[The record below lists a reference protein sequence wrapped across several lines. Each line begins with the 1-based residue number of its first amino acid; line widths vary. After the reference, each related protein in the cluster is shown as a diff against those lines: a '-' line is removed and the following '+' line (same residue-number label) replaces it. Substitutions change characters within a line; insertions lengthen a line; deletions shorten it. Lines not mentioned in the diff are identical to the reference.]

1 VRQGDTISPV
11 LFILVIETLAINIRA
26 DGTCIGIKI
35 SSKIFIRILLF
46 ADDVCLLASDE
57 YSLALMLDHVN
68 EYKNVNTGKINQ
80 SKCCIIPLNLSNL
93 EQVLLGIPVISPLA
107 HERYLGYEFH
117 FDRSRTSIDSAL
129 KKFESRL
136 ICWKNLHLSIF
147 GKATVLRTY
156 ALPLL
161 YYVTAID
168 SLTNDEEKKIKN
180 LTSWFL
186 FSYEDKFL
194 PQKNYRSR
202 LSESRL
208 VQTLGKGGLN
218 IVPIAVHSNAQKVHW
233 AIRVF
238 QGKSSDGWVYSF
250 KELLQASRNPSW
262 DIPIEMSM
270 STPQQLLLEDKRI
283 TIKKILLSW
292 FETSKMFNSE
302 TAAFVGSW
310 GKKNSIISIYKVVR
324 SRNGVATLLETTN
337 RKGSITIIDS
347 ETTRP
352 LNYLVPVCVKAV
364 QGKLEFHGP
373 HKKRKLFKQGQLRNG
388 IPILKASFKSIV
400 QNICCSG
407 THLTEKQSEWAQKF
421 PGSDSNFS
429 LLLATPLRTC
439 VKSHVFSRFS
449 NSLPR
454 LREEVCPRCH
464 GSRESSDHV
473 LCECPSLIQ
482 DAKTSIKCISSFFG
496 LSLSTTEFLT
506 VLNPDLRIRIFQMIS
521 LYCSWQWRCKM
532 RHGEA
537 ASRSSWEC
545 SFSSEIKGV
554 LLKLMNSGPLHEF
567 TQRWEPLLKTFDPE
581 TLELDLN
588 PLFGHRGS

>member
-1 VRQGDTISPV
+1 
-11 LFILVIETLAINIRA
+11 
-26 DGTCIGIKI
+26 
-35 SSKIFIRILLF
+35 LLF

-68 EYKNVNTGKINQ
+68 EYNIANTGKINS

-117 FDRSRTSIDSAL
+117 FDKSRTSIDSAL

-136 ICWKNLHLSIF
+136 ICWKNLRLSIF

-168 SLTNDEEKKIKN
+168 SLTHDEEKKIRN

-186 FSYEDKFL
+186 FSYEDKFSS
-194 PQKNYRSR
+194 QKNYRSR
-202 LSESRL
+202 LSEPRL
-208 VQTLGKGGLN
+208 VQALEKGGLN
-218 IVPIAVHSNAQKVHW
+218 IVSIAVHSNAQKVHW
-233 AIRVF
+233 AIRAL
-238 QGKSSDGWVYSF
+238 QGKSNDGWAHSF
-250 KELLQASRNPSW
+250 KELLQASRDPTW

-270 STPQQLLLEDKRI
+270 STPQQVIFEDKRT
-283 TIKKILLSW
+283 TIKKILQSW
-292 FETSKMFNSE
+292 IETPKMFNSE

-310 GKKNSIISIYKVVR
+310 GNKNSIISIYKVVR
-324 SRNGVATLLETTN
+324 SGNGIATLLETIN
-337 RKGSITIIDS
+337 RKGSISVLDN

-352 LNYLVPVCVKAV
+352 LSFLVPVCVKAA
-364 QGKLEFHGP
+364 QGELEFHGP

-388 IPILKASFKSIV
+388 TPILKASFKSIV
-400 QNICCSG
+400 QNFSFSG
-407 THLTEKQSEWAQKF
+407 TTQTEKQSEWAQKF
-421 PGSDSNFS
+421 PGLNSNFS

-454 LREEVCPRCH
+454 LRDEPCPRCH
-464 GSRESSDHV
+464 VNRESSDHF
-473 LCECPSLIQ
+473 LFECPSLIQ
-482 DAKTSIKCISSFFG
+482 DAQTSIKCLSFFFG
-496 LSLSTTEFLT
+496 VCLSTTEFLT
-506 VLNPDLRIRIFQMIS
+506 VLNPDIRIRTFQMIS
-521 LYCSWQWRCKM
+521 LYCSWRWRCKM

-537 ASRSSWEC
+537 TSRSIWEC
-545 SFSSEIKGV
+545 SFSSEIKGI
-554 LLKLMNSGPLHEF
+554 LLKLMNSSPIHEF
-567 TQRWEPLLKTFDPE
+567 TQRWNPLLKTFNLE
-581 TLELDLN
+581 TLELVLN
-588 PLFGHRGS
+588 PLFRASR